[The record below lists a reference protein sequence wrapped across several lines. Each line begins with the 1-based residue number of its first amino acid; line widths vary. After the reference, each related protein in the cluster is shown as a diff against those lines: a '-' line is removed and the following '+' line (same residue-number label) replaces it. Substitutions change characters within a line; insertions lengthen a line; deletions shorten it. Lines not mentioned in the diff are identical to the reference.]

1 MNELRGGGV
10 AGDKE
15 RFRCLFIIGLGH
27 GFSLNMYKSILI
39 FVFLFTLQIISFFLS
54 ISFVFLFRG
63 NSKFSIKFAKI
74 FFKMHLIRNINNIR
88 TFFNFYIRVFDSTS
102 TILIELCSF

>member
-15 RFRCLFIIGLGH
+15 RFRCLFIIELGH

-39 FVFLFTLQIISFFLS
+39 FVFLP
-54 ISFVFLFRG
+54 
-63 NSKFSIKFAKI
+63 
-74 FFKMHLIRNINNIR
+74 FK
-88 TFFNFYIRVFDSTS
+88 
-102 TILIELCSF
+102 